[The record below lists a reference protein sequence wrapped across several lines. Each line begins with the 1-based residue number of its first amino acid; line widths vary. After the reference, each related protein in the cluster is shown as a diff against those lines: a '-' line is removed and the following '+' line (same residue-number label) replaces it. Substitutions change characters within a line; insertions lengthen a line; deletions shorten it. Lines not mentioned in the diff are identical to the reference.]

1 MEHTDS
7 TLWHANFLRVVFA
20 NLMACISTYM
30 FFPVVPLFL
39 RGNVGRIDEALVG
52 TVVLFLAGWCLCAP
66 FSNYLLDTYR
76 RKNVVLCALVGLMGT
91 AMCFTLDFPMWMRF
105 VVRFLQGASYGIFQV
120 ALGSTLLLDLTD
132 TRMRTAGAHVYYW
145 FSRVAMIFGLFF
157 GHFILVRWGV
167 SVFIVVSLVLLAC
180 AGMLLLFLQVPFRAP
195 LEPPLYTTDRFW
207 LVRGSRLFFSLFIV
221 TFLTGF
227 VLGQYQDAFFYILVA
242 IGFWFSLLIHQ
253 LFLRERFHQELA
265 IGFFCLLAGSFMGML
280 NPLLY
285 NTQFIVAICMG
296 SGIGFVT
303 SRFLLSYVRV
313 CGHCERGTAQ
323 SSYLLGWDAGILS
336 GYSLS
341 VVLLQYGF
349 KMYHVMPF
357 VLSFA
362 AWAFYIFFIKKWY
375 ERVRC
380 R

>member
-1 MEHTDS
+1 MEHTDI
-7 TLWHANFLRVVFA
+7 TLWHANFLRVVLA

-30 FFPVVPLFL
+30 FFPVIPLFL
-39 RGNVGRIDEALVG
+39 RGNVGSINEALVG

-66 FSNYLLDTYR
+66 FSNYLLDTFR
-76 RKNVVLCALVGLMGT
+76 RKSVVLCALAGLMGAALCLT
-91 AMCFTLDFPMWMRF
+91 MDFPVWMRF

-145 FSRVAMIFGLFF
+145 FSRVAMIFGLFL

-167 SVFIVVSLVLLAC
+167 FVFIAVSLAFLAC

-221 TFLTGF
+221 TFLAGF
-227 VLGQYQDAFFYILVA
+227 VLGQYQDALFYIFIA
-242 IGFWFSLLIHQ
+242 IGFWLSLLIHQ
-253 LFLRERFHQELA
+253 LFLKERFQQEFA
-265 IGFFCLLAGSFMGML
+265 IGFFCLLAGSVMEML
-280 NPLLY
+280 NLKLFD
-285 NTQFIVAICMG
+285 THFIVAICIG
-296 SGIGFVT
+296 SGTGFVT
-303 SRFLLSYVRV
+303 SRFLLSYVRI

-341 VVLLQYGF
+341 VVFSLYGF
-349 KMYHVMPF
+349 KMYHVMAF
-357 VLSFA
+357 ILSFV
-362 AWAFYIFFIKKWY
+362 AWTFYVFFIKKWY